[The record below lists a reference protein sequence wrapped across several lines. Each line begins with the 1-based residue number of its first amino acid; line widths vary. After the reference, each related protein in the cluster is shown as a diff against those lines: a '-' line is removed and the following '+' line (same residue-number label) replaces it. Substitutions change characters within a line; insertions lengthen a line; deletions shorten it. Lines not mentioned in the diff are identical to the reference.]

1 MKQKGQS
8 RLKMEIQ
15 KAQGREERLELEATG
30 QKHTSYH
37 SCLKVHGGVP
47 IEVCIFWDPLVIR
60 INCMVIRD

>member
-1 MKQKGQS
+1 
-8 RLKMEIQ
+8 MEIQ
-15 KAQGREERLELEATG
+15 TVQGSEERQELEATG
-30 QKHTSYH
+30 KKHILYH